1 MNIIFEGADAKTA
14 QTHANAGT
22 RTTSYRTPQETEK
35 AESGG
40 FALDIS
46 GTVMDNSAYACHGRT
61 AEEIMLAAGQEDITV
76 QRNYMAVMS
85 NTMSDEDFAKLQK
98 EGYHPG
104 STDIETVVTIVDHIK
119 TALLK
124 GGAQITGYTDAVS
137 DEAIEDITG
146 SKAFTEEL
154 KKQFAKRDIPMTQE
168 NVTAVTEAFRML
180 TEAGTPSDGSVKY
193 MVENNLP
200 PTPENYYTAKY
211 SALDHSDRQ
220 GRGYYA
226 AGGVAGYYAKKPD
239 QVDFDQLRPQMEK
252 VIEEAGYTADE
263 ESLQNARWLVE
274 KGIPLNTETFS
285 LFCDIKKQQFPVT
298 YEAFAA
304 AAACAIADGTAPA
317 KADLGK
323 GKTFAEEALYLV
335 ERTVSIEVEVVDI
348 IFAKDIPL
356 TLRNLFAMQDAIF
369 GRNGSGLDTRDLVE
383 NIKGRRLLE
392 EVRLSMTIEANV
404 RLLRS
409 GYQIETASLEELIS
423 KLKEAESS
431 FAKALT
437 GQVDASG
444 AEEKKSLYQETLKTL
459 QGISASPAAI
469 LAEVSSSDNLR
480 EVYAYGSNRR
490 MDYEKAGQT
499 YEALMTAPRADMGD
513 SIKKAFRNVDD
524 ILKDMDLEL
533 SDANRRAIRIL
544 GYNSL
549 EITEDHIREI
559 REKDDLLG
567 SVIKEMKP
575 GRVLNMIREGVNPL
589 TMSLEELKDYFKG
602 QEDTADEMESYSRF
616 LYKLENQK
624 GITEEERSA
633 YIGIYRLVHQ
643 IEKADDAAIGA
654 LWQAGGEFTLGN
666 LLSTLRSSR
675 RGRMDYSV
683 DDSFGGVNA
692 RETGRESITDQIA
705 KGFGAGVLPTQQ
717 ELEQFLD
724 DAGSDHAGEEF
735 DRMMY
740 EQIRGAVKSEEAVLK
755 HLSDY
760 NQPVSADHLM
770 AATALLKNPKEIW
783 KEFNRLK
790 DQEEEGDGDV
800 LEEAGEEIIDHLDGK
815 EGAQKAYQEFLQ
827 KMQGMMKKM
836 AFSDSYAA
844 LDVRAMSVLYKQ
856 ISFMGSMAREE
867 NYEIPAD
874 VGGVL
879 TSINLKI
886 IHNDTMESK
895 VAITFESEI
904 IGRTAAEFKMTKQGL
919 SGFGICGSKDGCR
932 LLEDNKDILEYKFKQ
947 EKIQAGEIYFAV
959 GENLDMTEFSL
970 KESHN
975 RKSGD
980 DSQMLYKA
988 AKAFIGYVQEIGMK
1002 KGNTAYENQL

>member
-14 QTHANAGT
+14 QTHANAGS
-22 RTTSYRTPQETEK
+22 RTISNRTPQETEK
-35 AESGG
+35 IESGG
-40 FALDIS
+40 VAIDIS

-61 AEEIMLAAGQEDITV
+61 AEEIMLAAGQEDVAV

-85 NTMSDEDFAKLQK
+85 NTMSDEDFAKLQE

-124 GGAQITGYTDAVS
+124 GGVQITGYTDALS
-137 DEAIEDITG
+137 DEAIQDITG

-154 KKQFAKRDIPMTQE
+154 KKQFAKRDIPMTEE
-168 NVTAVTEAFRML
+168 NVAAVTEAFHML
-180 TEAGTPSDGSVKY
+180 TEVGMPSDGGVKY

-200 PTPENYYTAKY
+200 PTPENLYTAKY
-211 SALDHSDRQ
+211 SALDDTDRQ
-220 GRGYYA
+220 GKGYYA

-263 ESLQNARWLVE
+263 ENLQNARWLVE

-285 LFCDIKKQQFPVT
+285 LLCDIRKQQFPVT

-304 AAACAIADGTAPA
+304 AAACAIADRTEPT
-317 KADLGK
+317 KANLGK
-323 GKTFAEEALYLV
+323 ETTFAEEALYIV
-335 ERTVSIEVEVVDI
+335 ERTVSVEVEVVDI
-348 IFAKDIPL
+348 IFARDLPF
-356 TLRNLFAMQDAIF
+356 TLRNLFAVQDEIF
-369 GRNGSGLDTRDLVE
+369 GRNGRNLNEQDFVE

-392 EVRLSMTIEANV
+392 EVRLSMTVEANI

-409 GYQIETASLEELIS
+409 GYQIETASIEELVS

-437 GQVDASG
+437 GQVDASE

-459 QGISASPAAI
+459 QGISASPAAV
-469 LAEVSSSDNLR
+469 LAEISSSYNLR
-480 EVYAYGSNRR
+480 QVYIYGSSRR
-490 MDYEKAGQT
+490 TDYEKAGQA
-499 YEALMTAPRADMGD
+499 YEELMTAPRADMGD
-513 SIKKAFRNVDD
+513 SIKKAFRNVDH

-533 SDANRRAIRIL
+533 SDANRRAVRIL
-544 GYNSL
+544 GYNSM

-559 REKDDLLG
+559 REKDNLLG
-567 SVIKEMKP
+567 GVIKEMKP

-589 TMSLEELKDYFKG
+589 TMSLDELREYFKG
-602 QEDTADEMESYSRF
+602 QENTADEMESYSRF

-624 GITEEERSA
+624 GITEEEKSA

-654 LWQAGGEFTLGN
+654 LWQTGGEFTLGN
-666 LLSTLRSSR
+666 LLSALRSSK
-675 RGRMDYSV
+675 RGKMDYSV
-683 DDSFGGVNA
+683 DDTFGGVNA
-692 RETGRESITDQIA
+692 RDTGKESITDQIA
-705 KGFGAGVLPTQQ
+705 KGFQAGVLPTEQ

-755 HLSDY
+755 HLNDY
-760 NQPVSADHLM
+760 NQPISADHLM
-770 AATALLKNPKEIW
+770 AAGALLKNPKEIW
-783 KEFNRLK
+783 KEFDRFK
-790 DQEEEGDGDV
+790 DQDEAEDV
-800 LEEAGEEIIDHLDGK
+800 LEEAGEEILNHLDGK
-815 EGAQKAYQEFLQ
+815 EDAQKAYRGFLQ
-827 KMQGMMKKM
+827 KIQGMMKKM
-836 AFSDSYAA
+836 AFSNTYAA
-844 LDVRAMSVLYKQ
+844 LDIKAMSVLYKQ
-856 ISFMGSMAREE
+856 MSFMGNMAREE
-867 NYEIPAD
+867 NYEIPANVD
-874 VGGVL
+874 GVL

-886 IHNDTMESK
+886 IHNDAQESK
-895 VAITFESEI
+895 VAITFESEV
-904 IGRTAAEFKMTKQGL
+904 IGKTAAEFKMTKQGL

-932 LLEDNKDILEYKFKQ
+932 LLNDNKNILEHKLRE
-947 EKIQAGEIYFAV
+947 EKILAGEIYFAV

-975 RKSGD
+975 RKSGN

-988 AKAFIGYVQEIGMK
+988 AKAFIGYVQEIGLK

>member
-1 MNIIFEGADAKTA
+1 MNIILEGAETKTA
-14 QTHANAGT
+14 QTHVNAGT

-35 AESGG
+35 TESGG

-46 GTVMDNSAYACHGRT
+46 GTVMDNSAYAGHGRT

-98 EGYHPG
+98 EGFHPG

-124 GGAQITGYTDAVS
+124 GGEQITGYTDTVS
-137 DEAIEDITG
+137 DDAIRDITG
-146 SKAFTEEL
+146 SEAFTEEL
-154 KKQFAKRDIPMTQE
+154 KKQFARRDIPLTEE
-168 NVTAVTEAFRML
+168 NITAVTKAFHML

-193 MVENNLP
+193 MIENDLS
-200 PTPENYYTAKY
+200 PTPENFYTAKY
-211 SALDHSDRQ
+211 SALDDTDRQ

-226 AGGVAGYYAKKPD
+226 AGGVAGYYAKKPE
-239 QVDFDQLRPQMEK
+239 QVDFEQLRPQMEK
-252 VIEEAGYTADE
+252 VIEEAGYIADE
-263 ESLQNARWLVE
+263 ENLQNARWLVE
-274 KGIPLNTETFS
+274 KGIPLNAETFS
-285 LFCDIKKQQFPVT
+285 LLCDIKKQQFPIT

-304 AAACAIADGTAPA
+304 TAACAIADGTAPV

-323 GKTFAEEALYLV
+323 ESTFAEEAADLV
-335 ERTVSIEVEVVDI
+335 EKTASIEAEAADVILARDL
-348 IFAKDIPL
+348 PL
-356 TLRNLFAMQDAIF
+356 TLKNLLAAQDEIF
-369 GRNGSGLDTRDLVE
+369 GRNGRALETKDLTE
-383 NIKGRRLLE
+383 NIRGRRLLE
-392 EVRLSMTIEANV
+392 EVRLSMTIEANI

-409 GYQIETASLEELIS
+409 GYQIETASLEALIT

-437 GQVDASG
+437 GQIDASE

-480 EVYAYGSNRR
+480 EIYAYGNNRR
-490 MDYEKAGQT
+490 LAYEKAGQT
-499 YEALMTAPRADMGD
+499 YEALMTAPRRDMGD
-513 SIKKAFRNVDD
+513 SIQKAFRNVDD

-533 SDANRRAIRIL
+533 SDANRRAVRIL

-549 EITEDHIREI
+549 EITEDNIREI
-559 REKDDLLG
+559 RDKDDLLG
-567 SVIKEMKP
+567 SVVKEMKP

-589 TMSLEELKDYFKG
+589 TMSLDELKDYFN
-602 QEDTADEMESYSRF
+602 QQADTADEMESYSRF

-643 IEKADDAAIGA
+643 VEKADDAAIGA

-666 LLSTLRSSR
+666 LLSALRSSK

-683 DDSFGGVNA
+683 DDTFGGVNA
-692 RETGRESITDQIA
+692 RDTGRESITDQIA
-705 KGFGAGVLPTQQ
+705 KGFTKQ

-724 DAGSDHAGEEF
+724 DTGSDRAGEEF

-740 EQIRGAVKSEEAVLK
+740 EQVRAAVKSEETVLK
-755 HLSDY
+755 YLSDY
-760 NQPVSADHLM
+760 NQPVSADYLM
-770 AATALLKNPKEIW
+770 AAGALLKNPKEIW
-783 KEFNRLK
+783 KEFDRLNK
-790 DQEEEGDGDV
+790 QDKTDDV
-800 LEEAGEEIIDHLDGK
+800 LEGAGEEIIDHLVDQ
-815 EGAQKAYQEFLQ
+815 EGAQKAYQGFVEKL
-827 KMQGMMKKM
+827 QGMMKNM

-844 LDVRAMSVLYKQ
+844 LDVRTMSVLYKQ
-856 ISFMGSMAREE
+856 ISFMGNMAREE
-867 NYEIPAD
+867 NYEIPTD

-886 IHNDTMESK
+886 IHNDAKESK
-895 VAITFESEI
+895 VAITFESEL
-904 IGRTAAEFKMTKQGL
+904 IGKTAAEFKMTKQGL

-932 LLEDNKDILEYKFKQ
+932 LLNDNKDILERKLKG
-947 EKIQAGEIYFAV
+947 EKIQVGEIYFAV

-970 KESHN
+970 KETQN
-975 RKSGD
+975 RKTGN